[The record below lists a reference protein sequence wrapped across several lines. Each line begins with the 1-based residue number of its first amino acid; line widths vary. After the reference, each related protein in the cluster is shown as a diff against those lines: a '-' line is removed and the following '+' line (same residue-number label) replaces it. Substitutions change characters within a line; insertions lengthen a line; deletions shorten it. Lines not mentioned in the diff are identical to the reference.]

1 MDGPDIIKRETIMAA
16 IIAQARI
23 EGRALNSDDLLT
35 LRTRITT
42 ALEAKERYR
51 QRMNA
56 NPYQWKKPSPPR
68 R

>member
-1 MDGPDIIKRETIMAA
+1 MLERETIMAA
-16 IIAQARI
+16 LIAQARI
-23 EGRALNSDDLLT
+23 EGRALNADDLLT

-42 ALEAKERYR
+42 ALKAKERHR

-56 NPYQWKKPSPPR
+56 APYQWNKPKPPR

>member
-1 MDGPDIIKRETIMAA
+1 M
-16 IIAQARI
+16 
-23 EGRALNSDDLLT
+23 EGRELNAADRLT
-35 LRTRITT
+35 LRTRI
-42 ALEAKERYR
+42 ALELEAKERHR